1 MINMAKNDTKKRLK
15 FTESN
20 NSQNYATHGFF
31 RYFGKLPPVV
41 INHILDFGLEK
52 SPNGLVVDLMCGSGT
67 SIVESMLRGNSSI
80 GVDVNPLSA
89 LITKVKTTFIPTDNI
104 RDELNILKRKIER
117 DLKKISENKPPKYID
132 GETVDF
138 PNKEYW
144 FTKSAE
150 NTIICIKHY
159 INQIEQSDLKDFFL
173 IALLGII
180 RRISNASPRTGR
192 IFHIGKDND
201 VDVYLAFNK
210 KVEEMIVGLSELEA
224 KVKTKDKTIIC
235 ADARKTGLDENMASL
250 VIAHPP
256 YFALYKY
263 SSDVLRFE
271 LEWAGIDRKKIVK
284 SEIQD
289 GFKTTKIETFE
300 NYVSDMKDIFAEAQR
315 ILLPNHLFC
324 LVVSDSTLGDTLLP
338 CVERLSEAAESV
350 GLEKHEHFIRDILFA
365 QATYH
370 RSSRTDK
377 ITTEDHIV
385 FFRKK

>member
-1 MINMAKNDTKKRLK
+1 MNKNDTRKRLR

-20 NSQNYATHGFF
+20 NSQNYATHSFF

-52 SPNGLVVDLMCGSGT
+52 SPDGLVVDLMCGSGT
-67 SIVESMLRGNSSI
+67 SIVESMLRGSPSI

-89 LITKVKTTFIPTDNI
+89 LVTKVKTTLIPADDI
-104 RDELNILKRKIER
+104 RNEFEVLRNKIER
-117 DLKKISENKPPKYID
+117 DLKKISDNKTIKYIAN
-132 GETVDF
+132 ETSDF

-144 FTKSAE
+144 FTKNAE
-150 NTIICIKHY
+150 KSIVCIKHY
-159 INQIEQSDLKDFFL
+159 VNQIEQSDLKDFFL
-173 IALLGII
+173 VALLSII

-192 IFHIGKDND
+192 IFHIGKEND
-201 VDVYLAFNK
+201 ADVYTAFNK
-210 KVEEMIVGLSELEA
+210 KVEEMILGLGELQVNA
-224 KVKTKDKTIIC
+224 KTEKRTIIC
-235 ADARKTGLDENMASL
+235 SDARKTSLDNNIASL

-300 NYVSDMKDIFAEAQR
+300 DYVSDMKDIFAEAQR
-315 ILLPNHLFC
+315 ILLPNHMFC
-324 LVVSDSTLGDTLLP
+324 LIVSDSTLGDTLLP
-338 CVERLSEAAESV
+338 CVERLSEAAEVV
-350 GLEKHEHFIRDILFA
+350 GLEKHEHFVRDILFA

-370 RSSRTDK
+370 RSSRSDK
-377 ITTEDHIV
+377 ITTEDHII